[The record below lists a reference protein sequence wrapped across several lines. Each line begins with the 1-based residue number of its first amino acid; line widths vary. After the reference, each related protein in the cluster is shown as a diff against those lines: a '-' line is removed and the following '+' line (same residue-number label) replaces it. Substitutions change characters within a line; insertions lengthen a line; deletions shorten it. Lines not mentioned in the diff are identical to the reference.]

1 MSSPCAPGEERLVW
15 YRALPARTKVA
26 LRNLGVLGDYAGY
39 LVRDDYAGWHQFD
52 KQVAGVQQ
60 CVAHLF
66 RHLQGVLDLHPDHQA
81 WAGTVRDVLRKA
93 HTAVEAAKAA
103 RVEGLDPALLADF
116 GRNPDP
122 RKWSLTSNDESGRFT
137 HTVDAPLRSAS
148 RADRVATASRSGS
161 ASLNIKPARVGSSTS
176 ARLSWSDASDVP
188 GRQIGAEIGAEAN
201 GDVVKPLLFIG

>member
-1 MSSPCAPGEERLVW
+1 MTLLAPLGAIALLAIPAIVLLYFLKIKRPEVRVSTLMLWLPQLVD
-15 YRALPARTKVA
+15 R
-26 LRNLGVLGDYAGY
+26 
-39 LVRDDYAGWHQFD
+39 
-52 KQVAGVQQ
+52 
-60 CVAHLF
+60 
-66 RHLQGVLDLHPDHQA
+66 QA
-81 WAGTVRDVLRKA
+81 WAGTSATCCTRA
-93 HTAVEAAKAA
+93 HTIVEAAEASG
-103 RVEGLDPALLADF
+103 VDGLDPALLADF

-137 HTVDAPLRSAS
+137 HAVDAPLRSAS

>member
-1 MSSPCAPGEERLVW
+1 VCSASI
-15 YRALPARTKVA
+15 
-26 LRNLGVLGDYAGY
+26 
-39 LVRDDYAGWHQFD
+39 
-52 KQVAGVQQ
+52 
-60 CVAHLF
+60 
-66 RHLQGVLDLHPDHQA
+66 RHLQGVLDLHSDRQA
-81 WAGTVRDVLRKA
+81 WAGTSATCCTRA
-93 HTAVEAAKAA
+93 HTIVEAAEASG
-103 RVEGLDPALLADF
+103 VEGLDPALLADF

-148 RADRVATASRSGS
+148 RADRVAMASRSGS

-201 GDVVKPLLFIG
+201 GDDVEPLLHRSVPGVWLPASRWRGTRPRSTTGCPCCCGR